1 MPGTCPGFH
10 LFLVVNMSG
19 KRAGAVCPVGG
30 LIQGKARVSM
40 RRWTLLACL
49 GVLFLCCAH
58 GVAEVA
64 PGAVAAPMGDQGV
77 TPAALS
83 SGKTAADFG
92 GKAVLIVHYRRN
104 AADYGDWNV
113 WAWPIGSEGMGYGLT
128 GSDAFGLYA
137 VAVFDEAHSKLGFV
151 VRRGE
156 WEEKDGDRDRL
167 IELDAGGVAEVWVRQ
182 GRMPFDTTP
191 PVVDEAQDARPTGAV
206 AEPGEG
212 GYVSVAPASA
222 EAVGAQAVVVL
233 HYHRPDGK
241 YEGWNAWAWADGQEG
256 RAYPFDKADSYGAYA
271 QVELDEAT
279 DRVGFIIRKGD
290 WVERDADVDRFVA
303 PNEAG
308 VAEAWLLAG
317 EERVFMDPTKLD
329 YALQIQRAFLDKPGE
344 LHVRLNQPATA
355 ERLSDPAGWVQVGDE
370 RYAVS
375 GVKPMGHGASGS
387 RDLRVKLDRPIDLKD
402 ASTIMTLN
410 LPGVGAAAVFA
421 RDVLSDKRYHDLGAA
436 LGSDHTPSATAFAT
450 WSPVSQGVELLLF
463 KSADAEDPYETVAM
477 SKGHGSVW
485 RARVQGDLHGVYYQY
500 RFTSYGEVREVAD
513 IYCRAASKD
522 SSRSMVVDLDKTDP
536 PGWDEDVPPVS
547 KSPVDEVIY
556 EVHVRDYSIADET
569 CPPAHRGKYLGLAHE
584 NTGDIATGV
593 SHLKELGV
601 TTVHLLPIQDFSAG
615 MEEYNW
621 GYWTALFNVPEAQYS
636 TDPDDPAQAIKDL
649 KATIQALHGAGI
661 RVVLDVVY
669 NHTSTSFGASPF
681 DQAVPWYYFRTTP
694 GGRLR
699 NESGTGN
706 AVADERPMARKYIV
720 DSLKYWVDEYHV
732 DGFRFDLLGMTHKQT
747 VAQIESELHGMRAD
761 LLIYGEPWTGGG
773 PTHFPKGA
781 QKKMRVA
788 VFNDHLRNAIRGDLD
803 GVAHG
808 YAMGG
813 GHVKEMRDGLAGAID
828 DFAEHPT
835 ESINYVSAH
844 DNRTLWDKL
853 AHTLPDA
860 DDATK
865 RAMQKLSL
873 GIVLTAQ
880 GVAFLHG
887 GSDFARTKLGNHNSY
902 NAGDEV
908 NKFDWPRKSEYR
920 DVFDYTRGL
929 IRLRRE
935 HPALRLTTRKQ
946 VRTLMSF
953 HDGPGPLW
961 YQVDGGAVGDS
972 WSTILVA
979 YNGDP
984 EGKRFVLPEGSWHIV
999 VDHQLAG
1006 VEVLAEATGEVLL
1019 QPFSMM
1025 VLYRD

>member
-1 MPGTCPGFH
+1 
-10 LFLVVNMSG
+10 
-19 KRAGAVCPVGG
+19 
-30 LIQGKARVSM
+30 M
-40 RRWTLLACL
+40 RRWTLLAGL
-49 GVLFLCCAH
+49 GVLFLCCAQVVV
-58 GVAEVA
+58 GETLVEVA
-64 PGAVAAPMGDQGV
+64 PEGV
-77 TPAALS
+77 TPAALGV
-83 SGKTAADFG
+83 GKTAEDFG
-92 GKAVLIVHYRRN
+92 GKTVLIVHYRRE

-113 WAWPIGSEGMGYGLT
+113 WAWPVGAKGGAYGLT
-128 GSDAFGLYA
+128 GSDAFGLYS
-137 VAVFDEAHSKLGFV
+137 VAVFDEAYDKLGFL

-156 WEEKDGDRDRL
+156 WEQKDGDRDRL
-167 IELDAGGVAEVWVRQ
+167 IEVDAGGLAEVWVRE
-182 GRMPFDTTP
+182 GRMPFETTP
-191 PVVDEAQDARPTGAV
+191 PVVEEAQDVKPTGAGGDA
-206 AEPGEG
+206 AEGVG
-212 GYVSVAPASA
+212 GYVSVAPVSA
-222 EAVGAQAVVVL
+222 EAVGAQAVAVL
-233 HYHRPDGK
+233 HYHRADGK
-241 YEGWNAWAWADGQEG
+241 YEDWNAWAWADGEEG
-256 RAYPFDKADSYGAYA
+256 RAYPFDKVDGYGVYA
-271 QVELDEAT
+271 QIEFDEPA
-279 DRVGFIIRKGD
+279 DRVGFILRKGD
-290 WVERDADVDRFVA
+290 WAERDADMDRFVL
-303 PNEAG
+303 PGESG

-329 YALQIQRAFLDKPGE
+329 FTLQIQRAFLDKPGL

-355 ERLSDPAGWVQVGDE
+355 ERLSEPAGWVQVGGE
-370 RYAVS
+370 RYGVS
-375 GVKPMGHGASGS
+375 GVKPTSRGGSGS
-387 RDLRVKLDRPIDLKD
+387 RDLVITLDRPIELDD
-402 ASTIMTLN
+402 ASVGMTLN

-421 RDVLSDKRYHDLGAA
+421 REVLTDKRFHDLSAS
-436 LGSDHTPSATAFAT
+436 LGSDHSPTGTAFAV
-450 WSPVSQGVELLLF
+450 WSPVAEGVELLLF
-463 KSADAEDPYETVAM
+463 KSAEVDEPYETVAM
-477 SKGHGSVW
+477 SRGHGSVW
-485 RARVQGDLHGVYYQY
+485 RVRVEGDLDGVYYQY
-500 RFTSYGEVREVAD
+500 RFTSYGEQRVVAD

-536 PGWDEDVPPVS
+536 AGWDQDVLPVS
-547 KSPVDEVIY
+547 QSPVDEVIY
-556 EVHVRDYSIADET
+556 EIHVRDFSIADET
-569 CPPAHRGKYLGLAHE
+569 CPPGLRGKYLGLVHE
-584 NTGDIATGV
+584 NPGDIASGV

-615 MEEYNW
+615 MDEYNW

-636 TDPDDPAQAIKDL
+636 TDQDDPAQAIKDFKTMV
-649 KATIQALHGAGI
+649 KAMHDAGI

-669 NHTSTSFGASPF
+669 NHTSTSFGSSPF
-681 DQAVPWYYFRTTP
+681 DQSVPWYYFRTTP

-706 AVADERPMARKYIV
+706 AIADERPMARKYIV
-720 DSLKYWVDEYHV
+720 DSLKYWVDEYHI
-732 DGFRFDLLGMTHKQT
+732 DGFRFDLLGMTHKET
-747 VAQIESELHGMRAD
+747 VKQIEKELHGMRPD

-781 QKKMRVA
+781 QKKMGVA

-803 GVAHG
+803 GVALG

-813 GHVKEMRDGLAGAID
+813 GHEKLLRNGAAGAID

-853 AHTLPDA
+853 VHTLPDA

-865 RAMQKLSL
+865 RAMHKLSL
-873 GIVLTAQ
+873 GIVLTSQ

-908 NKFDWPRKSEYR
+908 NRFDWPRKEAYR

-929 IRLRRE
+929 IALRRE
-935 HPALRLTTRKQ
+935 HPAFRLRTRKQ
-946 VRTLMSF
+946 VRTHMTF
-953 HDGPGPLW
+953 HDEPGPIWFQL
-961 YQVDGGAVGDS
+961 DGGAVGDA

-984 EGKRFVLPEGSWHIV
+984 EGKRFVLPAGSWNIV
-999 VDHQLAG
+999 TNHERAG
-1006 VEVLAEATGEVLL
+1006 VEVLGEASGEVLL